1 MATLSAG
8 MLKSL
13 NLSEAQGAVYVA
25 ALELG
30 QATMQALAKKSG
42 VKRTSIY
49 NFIEEMKERQLIV
62 ETRKKKRNVYSAVA
76 PSNLLEIEKARLRE
90 LETLMPELTAIQNK
104 GRNKPR
110 VTFYEGVEGL
120 KDIFGDM
127 LKERKLIHGFWDYE
141 NAEKVLGN
149 YLESYYRPERKRL
162 NIFYRGILRDSPA
175 TRAAL
180 QYDNKAFRESKFIQK
195 GEFTTEINIYGN
207 KVALMSFLNKPPFGV
222 LIEDKDIADTLRTAW
237 ENLWEKLGD
246 VAKYQGTKEESQLS
260 TEATENID

>member
-1 MATLSAG
+1 MTTLSKG
-8 MLKSL
+8 VLKSL

-49 NFIEEMKERQLIV
+49 NFIEEMKVRQLIV

-76 PSNLLEIEKARLRE
+76 PDQLMEMERLRLHE
-90 LETLMPELTAIQNK
+90 LQQLMPELTAIQNK

-120 KDIFGDM
+120 KEVLADS
-127 LKERKLIHGFWDYE
+127 LKERKPMCGFWDYE
-141 NAEKVLGN
+141 NAEKVLGD
-149 YLESYYRPERKRL
+149 YVETYYRPERKRL
-162 NIFYRGILRDSPA
+162 NVFYRGILRDSPA
-175 TRAAL
+175 TRAAI
-180 QYDNKAFRESKFIQK
+180 QYDNKAFRENKFITK
-195 GEFTTEINIYGN
+195 GEFTAEINIYGN
-207 KVALMSFLNKPPFGV
+207 KVALLSYLGRPPFGV

-237 ENLWEKLGD
+237 ENLWDKLGD
-246 VAKYQGTKEESQLS
+246 VATYQAQQPEQ
-260 TEATENID
+260 TEITQ

>member
-1 MATLSAG
+1 MAEISAQL
-8 MLKSL
+8 LKSL
-13 NLSEAQGAVYVA
+13 NLSEAQASVYLA

-49 NFIEEMKERQLIV
+49 NFIEEMKDRQLIV
-62 ETRKKKRNVYSAVA
+62 ETRKKKRNMYSAVA
-76 PSNLLEIEKARLRE
+76 PGNLLEIEKTRLQE

-120 KDIFGDM
+120 KEVFGDA
-127 LKERKLIHGFWDYE
+127 LKERKPVCGFWDYE

-149 YLESYYRPERKRL
+149 YLETHYRPERKRL
-162 NIFYRGILRDSPA
+162 NIFYKGILRDSPT

-180 QYDNKAFRESKFIQK
+180 KYDNKAFRESKFIKK

-207 KVALMSFLNKPPFGV
+207 KVALLSFLNKPPFGV
-222 LIEDKDIADTLRTAW
+222 IIEDKDIADTLRTAW
-237 ENLWEKLGD
+237 ENLWDNLGD
-246 VAKYQGTKEESQLS
+246 VAMYRKQPTEE
-260 TEATENID
+260 TESID

>member
-1 MATLSAG
+1 MERISPQL
-8 MLKSL
+8 LKSL
-13 NLSEAQGAVYVA
+13 NLTEAQTAVYLA

-30 QATMQALAKKSG
+30 QATMQAIAKKSG
-42 VKRTSIY
+42 IKRTSMY

-62 ETRKKKRNVYSAVA
+62 ETRKKKRNVYSAIA
-76 PSNLLEIEKARLRE
+76 PSNLVEIEKARLHE
-90 LETLMPELTAIQNK
+90 LEALMPELTAIQNK

-149 YLESYYRPERKRL
+149 YLETYYRPERKRL
-162 NIFYRGILRDSPA
+162 NIFYKGILRDSPA

-180 QYDNKAFRESKFIQK
+180 KYDNKAFRESKFIHK

-207 KVALMSFLNKPPFGV
+207 KVALMSFLNRPPFGV

-237 ENLWEKLGD
+237 ENLWDKLGD
-246 VAKYQGTKEESQLS
+246 VAKYQELP
-260 TEATENID
+260 TEATENVD

>member
-1 MATLSAG
+1 MATLSVG

-76 PSNLLEIEKARLRE
+76 PDQLMEMERLRLHE
-90 LETLMPELTAIQNK
+90 LQQLMPELTAIQNK
-104 GRNKPR
+104 GRNKPH
-110 VTFYEGVEGL
+110 VTFYEGVEGI
-120 KDIFGDM
+120 KEVYADS
-127 LKERKLIHGFWDYE
+127 LKEKKTIYGFWDYE
-141 NAEKVLGN
+141 NATKVMGEE
-149 YLESYYRPERKRL
+149 YYDSYYRPERKRL
-162 NIFYRGILRDSPA
+162 NIFYKGILRDSPA
-175 TRAAL
+175 TRASL

-207 KVALMSFLNKPPFGV
+207 KVALLSFLNKPPFGV

-237 ENLWEKLGD
+237 ENLWDKLGD
-246 VAKYQGTKEESQLS
+246 VAKYQENLP
-260 TEATENID
+260 TERTENID